1 MRKME
6 TMTSKQYREQEKE
19 KIRQRYKGVDT
30 DLIEVI
36 PADKEEDFYDEDIRR
51 RVAVYVRVST
61 DNLQQTSSYEL
72 QKNHYEDYVAKHP
85 LWTLVGL
92 YSDEG
97 ISGTSLKHRDSFN
110 KMIEDCKQ
118 GKIDIIITKSVSRF
132 ARNIVDCISI
142 VRELL
147 ALPNPV
153 GVYFEMEGIFTPKD
167 NAEMQLSFIATLA
180 QEESHNKSQSMIRS
194 LEMRFSHGI
203 VLTPVLLG
211 YDHDENKELIVN
223 NSEARIVRLIFYM
236 YLFGNTCKEIAEAL
250 TELGCKTKIG
260 NTVWSEGSVNQILRN
275 ERYCGDVLTWK
286 TYTHSY
292 IDHKSK
298 KNRRNRPQHRLTDH
312 HEAIITR
319 DDFIAVQHLLN
330 NAKYGNKGILPE
342 LQVVKEGAL
351 KGFVSVNPRWFGF
364 KASDYIEISETV
376 QGNDAYEEGN
386 EYTANSGDFD
396 LRGFEVARSQFFDTA
411 NRMCV
416 TFSNKTIKFSS
427 TCIKKFNNMQY
438 IELLVHPQK
447 KLLAVRVSGKAVRN
461 SLRWASMNSSAS
473 ISPRI
478 IAGAAFIPT
487 LYELFGWDIDYKYR
501 IRGTRQSQG
510 DKSVLIFN
518 VSETELFIPQDN
530 VEMDTSNPDITPIA
544 PKSGKSIVAFPKD
557 WVSSF
562 GNSFYKQS
570 NDVAVSIMS
579 MGCITAEAVPID
591 SDPEGNRTTPEMIA
605 TNIKRLMNDIKQED
619 NTNGYDSTNNE

>member
-1 MRKME
+1 ME
-6 TMTSKQYREQEKE
+6 ITSKQYKEQEKE
-19 KIRQRYKGVDT
+19 RIRQRYKGIDS
-30 DLIEVI
+30 DRIEVI
-36 PADKEEDFYDEDIRR
+36 PAKQEQDFYDEDIKR

-72 QKNHYEDYVAKHP
+72 QKNYYEDYVSKHP

-147 ALPNPV
+147 SLPNPV
-153 GVYFEMEGIFTPKD
+153 GVYFEMEGLFTPRE
-167 NAEMQLSFIATLA
+167 NAEMQLSFMATMA

-236 YLFGNTCKEIAEAL
+236 YLFGNTCREIAEAL
-250 TELGCKTKIG
+250 TELGCQTKSG

-286 TYTHSY
+286 TFTKSY
-292 IDHKSK
+292 IDHKSI
-298 KNRRNRPQHRLTDH
+298 KNRNDRVQHHIKDH

-330 NAKYGNKGILPE
+330 EAKYGNRSILPE

-351 KGFVSVNPRWFGF
+351 KGFVVVNSHWAAF
-364 KASDYIEISETV
+364 KANDYIEASNTV
-376 QGNDAYEEGN
+376 LTDDDTIIDNLQIEADA
-386 EYTANSGDFD
+386 GDFD
-396 LRGFEVARSQFFDTA
+396 LRGFEVARSQFFD
-411 NRMCV
+411 NPQRMCI
-416 TFSNKTIKFSS
+416 TFSNKDIKFS
-427 TCIKKFNNMQY
+427 TMCVKKFNSMQY

-447 KLLAVRVSGKAVRN
+447 KLLAVRVSGKAVKN
-461 SLRWASMNSSAS
+461 SLQWAKMNNLGYIAPKN
-473 ISPRI
+473 IS
-478 IAGAAFIPT
+478 GAAFIPT
-487 LYELFGWDIDYKYR
+487 LYDIFGWDINYKYR
-501 IRGTRQSQG
+501 ARGIRQKQG
-510 DKSVLIFN
+510 DTSILIFN
-518 VSETELFIPQDN
+518 VNETELFIPQENVDN
-530 VEMDTSNPDITPIA
+530 GNANKSIKPIA
-544 PKSGKSIVAFPKD
+544 PKSGKSIIAFPKSWGD
-557 WVSSF
+557 NF
-562 GNSFYKQS
+562 GNQFYKQS
-570 NDVAVSIMS
+570 NDIDLSLKNN
-579 MGCITAEAVPID
+579 GCMDVEATTVEGEPII
-591 SDPEGNRTTPEMIA
+591 NITTPEMIA
-605 TNIKRLMNDIKQED
+605 TNIEMLKKDIKQED
-619 NTNGYDSTNNE
+619 NENGYDGTNA

>member
-1 MRKME
+1 
-6 TMTSKQYREQEKE
+6 MTNKQYKEQEKE
-19 KIRQRYKGVDT
+19 RIRQRYKGLDS

-36 PADKEEDFYDEDIRR
+36 PAKEQEDFYDEGIKR

-72 QKNHYEDYVAKHP
+72 QKNYYEDYVSKHP

-110 KMIEDCKQ
+110 RMIDDCKA

-153 GVYFEMEGIFTPKD
+153 GVYFETEGLFTPRE
-167 NAEMQLSFIATLA
+167 NAEMQLSFMATMA
-180 QEESHNKSQSMIRS
+180 QEESHNKSQIMNKS

-211 YDHDENKELIVN
+211 YDHDDNKELIVN

-236 YLFGNTCKEIAEAL
+236 YLFGNTCKEIADAL
-250 TELGCKTKIG
+250 TELGCQTKIG
-260 NTVWSEGSVNQILRN
+260 NKVWSDSSIYQILRN

-298 KNRRNRPQHRLTDH
+298 KNRRNRPQHRVSNH

-342 LQVVKEGAL
+342 LQVVKKGAL

-364 KASDYIEISETV
+364 KASDYIDASKTV
-376 QGNDAYEEGN
+376 QDENTDFDEDN
-386 EYTANSGDFD
+386 KFIANSGDFD

-411 NRMCV
+411 DRMCV
-416 TFSNKTIKFSS
+416 TFSNKNMKFSS

-438 IELLVHPQK
+438 IELLVHPEKQ
-447 KLLAVRVSGKAVRN
+447 LLAVRVSGKAIKN

-473 ISPRI
+473 ITPRV
-478 IAGAAFIPT
+478 IAGSAFIPT
-487 LYELFGWDIDYKYR
+487 LYEIFGWDIDYKYR
-501 IRGTRQSQG
+501 VRGTRQTQG
-510 DKSVLIFN
+510 DTSVLIFN
-518 VSETELFIPQDN
+518 VNETELFIPQDT
-530 VEMDTSNPDITPIA
+530 VEVDTSNTDIKPIA
-544 PKSGKSIVAFPKD
+544 PKSGKSIVAFPKS
-557 WVSSF
+557 WVDSF

-570 NDVAVSIMS
+570 NDVETSMMN

-591 SDPEGNRTTPEMIA
+591 CDLELNITTPDTIA
-605 TNIKRLMNDIKQED
+605 TNIQKLMNDIKQED
-619 NTNGYDSTNNE
+619 NTNGYDSTDNE